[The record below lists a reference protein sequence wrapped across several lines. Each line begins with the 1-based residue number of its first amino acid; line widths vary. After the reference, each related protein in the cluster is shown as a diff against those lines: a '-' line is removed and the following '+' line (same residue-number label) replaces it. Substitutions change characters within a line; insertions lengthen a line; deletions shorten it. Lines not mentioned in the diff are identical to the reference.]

1 MLIEIGRISATF
13 SSDAAGTS
21 RAPSAATVSRNDALK
36 SGVMCRGCGGSPL
49 AFGAALA
56 VAGLGE
62 FDETVHGGF
71 VLEDCEEEPK
81 SRCVGGLMWQ

>member
-21 RAPSAATVSRNDALK
+21 RAPSAATASRNDALK
-36 SGVMCRGCGGSPL
+36 SGVIWRGCGGSPL
-49 AFGAALA
+49 AFGAVLA
-56 VAGLGE
+56 VGLGE

-71 VLEDCEEEPK
+71 VLEE
-81 SRCVGGLMWQ
+81 